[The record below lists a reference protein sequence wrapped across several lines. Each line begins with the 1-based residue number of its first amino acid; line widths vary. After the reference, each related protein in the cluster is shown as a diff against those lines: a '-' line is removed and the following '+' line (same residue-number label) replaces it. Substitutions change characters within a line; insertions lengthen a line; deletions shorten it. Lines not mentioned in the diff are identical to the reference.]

1 MHSFLQLS
9 YHFYH
14 PILQQRTRSWP
25 LGSRGFTFAAPAI
38 WDNQTAR
45 YYAALASSSGEQ
57 QLIAWEK
64 GQDVSQPTGS
74 KASLAEL
81 TAKTVL
87 TGAVHSIWPVS
98 RRKKSTGSASG
109 VIVVFQDGSLASFGG
124 DLAQTCQLRAGEKV
138 TVEAVAASNGDGRAL
153 LAVSA
158 LERALGAG
166 LKRTVKIVELVSST
180 PDGLEQPIEALEVR
194 QRLELGQGSPSS
206 AVASVSLGNSLDL
219 SVLWSDGRWQSYNA
233 QHVGAAEAFSYK
245 PGHDRTLAIFQ
256 QQAAKVKKT
265 PKKKRA
271 NAGEENGLLE
281 GGSTRRLVAIF
292 GTPYV
297 AAVGPEVKPDG
308 GLGGL
313 VVVVLDTQFGCLH
326 KRISLAAGEE
336 GEAKSDS
343 LSALLDSAKAGPRA
357 VIGLQ
362 NGGEEG
368 SLLVSTTEEVLVCD
382 VSLPP
387 LSLAG
392 LLGALARTP
401 AVTSESLPAG
411 AEDDWS
417 SGWRGTADQAA
428 AKVSGVY
435 KQAEMEALRTPAS
448 AAVLTPSISGQEG
461 LAENMSL
468 ISREENGAWDMELL
482 SRAGTAEA
490 DVLRRIQEVQSEEE
504 LSALLFEHLGGQR
517 AGSDAE
523 PAGPNGLADGPINGH
538 ANGRDDSDD
547 SDMEDVLPNGTV
559 HQNGFR
565 KKRAEKVGRGK
576 PRQLSR
582 LLKKGSSQVLAAVAE
597 RSVQSKFWSVLE
609 SVLWSGNLPTT
620 SVGPFLVRALADA
633 QQLRHLELAI
643 AHLRD
648 LSPSDLSFLLQ
659 FLIGGAEAE
668 SLRQL
673 AADRKKSALL
683 KLTRLASAVK
693 EGRVSK
699 ARRRDVAAARLVA
712 DAVDLFE
719 PREAALHP
727 LVAAPQDETVL
738 AAALRELDAAEV
750 SSWCAL

>member
-1 MHSFLQLS
+1 MHSHLQLS
-9 YHFYH
+9 YHSYH
-14 PILQQRTRSWP
+14 LILQQRTRSWP

-38 WDNQTAR
+38 WDSQTAR

-64 GQDVSQPTGS
+64 GQDVSQPTSS

-98 RRKKSTGSASG
+98 RRKTSTGSASG
-109 VIVVFQDGSLASFGG
+109 VIVVFQDGSLAAFGG
-124 DLAQTCQLRAGEKV
+124 DLAQTCQLRAGEKA
-138 TVEAVAASNGDGRAL
+138 TVEAVATSNGDGRAF
-153 LAVSA
+153 LAVST
-158 LERALGAG
+158 LERAPGAG
-166 LKRTVKIVELVSST
+166 LKRTVKIVELVSIT
-180 PDGLEQPIEALEVR
+180 PDGLEQPIGALEVR
-194 QRLELGQGSPSS
+194 QRVELGQRSPSA
-206 AVASVSLGNSLDL
+206 AVASVSLGNSLDF
-219 SVLWSDGRWQSYNA
+219 SVLWSDGRWQSYSA

-256 QQAAKVKKT
+256 HQAKVKKT

-271 NAGEENGLLE
+271 NAGEENGSLE
-281 GGSTRRLVAIF
+281 GGSTRRLVAIS

-326 KRISLAAGEE
+326 KRFSLAAGEE

-357 VIGLQ
+357 VINLQ

-411 AEDDWS
+411 AEDDRS
-417 SGWRGTADQAA
+417 SGWRGPADQTS

-435 KQAEMEALRTPAS
+435 EQAEMEALRTPAT

-461 LAENMSL
+461 SAESTSL
-468 ISREENGAWDMELL
+468 ISREENGVWDMEPL

-490 DVLRRIQEVQSEEE
+490 DVLRRIQEVQSEQE
-504 LSALLFEHLGGQR
+504 LSALLLEHLGGQR
-517 AGSDAE
+517 PGSDAE

-547 SDMEDVLPNGTV
+547 SDMEDALPNGTV

-565 KKRAEKVGRGK
+565 KKLAEEIGRGK

-648 LSPSDLSFLLQ
+648 LSPSDLSFLLH

-668 SLRQL
+668 SLCQL

-683 KLTRLASAVK
+683 KLTRLAGAVK

-750 SSWCAL
+750 SLPCAL